1 MIKLERLKK
10 NIIDLGWIGF
20 NDDKDEGLPIGGR
33 GITRLPFT
41 PEYEEAARFVGDL
54 MKEAGLEVWRDSV
67 GNLFGALSSKDTDK
81 MVIIGSH
88 IDTVPQGGL
97 FDGSLGVLSA
107 LECLQTLKENN
118 YDNKN
123 NLVVAAFIG
132 EEGGEIG
139 GTFGS
144 RCFTSDVELNQ
155 KEIDFLKKAGIT
167 PEDVK
172 EAAINPEKL
181 KCYLEMHIE
190 QGQVLETEGIP
201 IAIVEGIVGIA
212 RYKVTVKGKANHAG
226 TTPMHLRDDALVK
239 ASREIIRLNKII
251 NDLEGDLVGTVGEL
265 SLEPGAVNVIPGKVE
280 FSIELRDMKKENIDK
295 VINQFKVENRS
306 DIEVEDLLYKGG
318 VYLAKKIQK
327 VIEKAVHKKDY
338 DYKYMTSGA
347 GHDANP
353 LSRITPTGM
362 IFVPSKEGISHSPD
376 EWTDWKYVE
385 KGAEVMFE
393 TIKLLDQN

>member
-10 NIIDLGWIGF
+10 NIIELGWIGF

-54 MKEAGLEVWRDSV
+54 MKKAGLEVWRDSV
-67 GNLFGALSSKDTDK
+67 GNLFGALSSTDTDK

-327 VIEKAVHKKDY
+327 VIEKAIHKNDY

>member
-54 MKEAGLEVWRDSV
+54 MKKAGLEVWRDSV
-67 GNLFGALSSKDTDK
+67 GNLFGALSSTDTDK

-327 VIEKAVHKKDY
+327 VIEKAIHKNDY